1 MSYVPKFGYICS
13 LVPSIKVQV
22 GTLSHRSDSVIMRKH
37 FVVVLLLMAK
47 VQSDHSG
54 RAELGGVWP
63 LIEAYLLIYCYFLSM
78 MRACNTLMFPG
89 DINTS
94 MSTVHR
100 KPISLWLFVWKPPSD
115 TEATPA

>member
-1 MSYVPKFGYICS
+1 MSYVPKSDYICL

-37 FVVVLLLMAK
+37 FVVMLLLMTK

-54 RAELGGVWP
+54 RVDLGGVWA
-63 LIEAYLLIYCYFLSM
+63 LIETYLLICCYFLYI
-78 MRACNTLMFPG
+78 MRACNTLMFSR
-89 DINTS
+89 DINMS

-100 KPISLWLFVWKPPSD
+100 KPISLWLFVWKAPSD
-115 TEATPA
+115 TGATPA